1 MFFENDNAH
10 LQLKNKLVQ
19 LYLTNRVPHALLFS
33 GNEGSG
39 HFQLAMFF
47 AKVLLCKE
55 VDRGPCGHCSS
66 CKKIDNFNHPDLH
79 FSFPIHLSKSEKSEV
94 SDDQRA
100 GFVSM
105 VQEYHSIGKQVW
117 YAKMGNENK
126 QGVIGVKEG
135 HEIIKKMQLKS
146 YEGGKKILIV
156 WLPELMNVQA
166 ANKLLKLIEEPPEK
180 TNLIFVSDRSEQLL
194 QTISSRLQQIK
205 VPPLENNFVSTY
217 LQSHFNVEENDANM
231 LSKST
236 GGNLHKAIYKH
247 FNNEKSQEFLAQFVQ
262 WMRLCYSRNI
272 SDTIDWVNDFSKRG
286 RETNKE
292 FLRYSLELFRQCIT
306 NHYMLSMD
314 GLSLE
319 EEQFLMKFKP
329 FINHKNIIGL
339 NEVINEAYYHVERN
353 ANIKILM
360 LDVSLQLYKLIRNSK

>member
-1 MFFENDNAH
+1 MFFENDKAH

-205 VPPLENNFVSTY
+205 VPPLENIFVSRY

-231 LSKST
+231 LSKSA

-292 FLRYSLELFRQCIT
+292 FLRYTLELFRQCIT

>member
-10 LQLKNKLVQ
+10 LQLKNQLVQ

-33 GNEGSG
+33 GKEGSG

-55 VDRGPCGHCSS
+55 VNSGPCGQCSS

-100 GFVSM
+100 SFVSM

-135 HEIIKKMQLKS
+135 HEIIKKLQLKS
-146 YEGGKKILIV
+146 YEGGKKILII
-156 WLPELMNVQA
+156 WLPELMNAQA

-194 QTISSRLQQIK
+194 QTISSRLQQII
-205 VPPLENNFVSTY
+205 VPPLENTFVSTY

-231 LSKST
+231 LSKSA
-236 GGNLHKAIYKH
+236 GGNLHKAIFKH

-292 FLRYSLELFRQCIT
+292 FLKYTLELFRQCIT

-329 FINHKNIIGL
+329 YISHKNIIGL
-339 NEVINEAYYHVERN
+339 NEVINDAYYHVERN
-353 ANIKILM
+353 ANIKITM

>member
-146 YEGGKKILIV
+146 YEGGKKMLIV

-231 LSKST
+231 LSKSA

>member
-146 YEGGKKILIV
+146 YEGGKKMLIV

-231 LSKST
+231 LSKSA

-306 NHYMLSMD
+306 NHYLLSMD

>member
-47 AKVLLCKE
+47 AKVLLCKD
-55 VDRGPCGHCSS
+55 VDRGPCGLCSS

-146 YEGGKKILIV
+146 YEGGKKMLIV

-231 LSKST
+231 LSKSA

>member
-10 LQLKNKLVQ
+10 LQLKNQLVQ

-231 LSKST
+231 LSKSA

-292 FLRYSLELFRQCIT
+292 FLRYTLELFRQCIT

>member
-10 LQLKNKLVQ
+10 LQLKNQLVQ

-55 VDRGPCGHCSS
+55 VNSGPCGLCSS

-135 HEIIKKMQLKS
+135 YEIIKKLQLKS

-166 ANKLLKLIEEPPEK
+166 TNKLLKLIEEPPEK

-205 VPPLENNFVSTY
+205 VPPLENTFVSTY
-217 LQSHFNVEENDANM
+217 LQSHFNIEENDANM
-231 LSKST
+231 LSKSA

-292 FLRYSLELFRQCIT
+292 FLRYTLELFRQCIT
-306 NHYMLSMD
+306 NHYLLSMD
-314 GLSLE
+314 GLSHE

>member
-47 AKVLLCKE
+47 AKVLLCKD

-205 VPPLENNFVSTY
+205 VPSLENNFVSTY

-231 LSKST
+231 LSKSA

-247 FNNEKSQEFLAQFVQ
+247 FNNEKSQEFLTQFVQ

-292 FLRYSLELFRQCIT
+292 FLRYTLELFRQCIT

>member
-10 LQLKNKLVQ
+10 LQIKTQLVQ
-19 LYLTNRVPHALLFS
+19 LYKTNRVPHALLFS
-33 GNEGSG
+33 GKEGSG

-47 AKVLLCKE
+47 AKTLLCKE
-55 VDRGPCGHCSS
+55 VISGPCNQCTS

-94 SDDQRA
+94 SDDHIV
-100 GFVSM
+100 GFSKM
-105 VQEYHSIGKQVW
+105 LKEYHCIGKQVW

-135 HEIIKKMQLKS
+135 QEIIKKLQLKS
-146 YEGGKKILIV
+146 YEGGKKLLII

-205 VPPLENNFVSTY
+205 VPPFENSFVSMY
-217 LQSHFNVEENDANM
+217 LQSHFDVEESEAKM
-231 LSKST
+231 LSKSA

-247 FNNEKSQEFLAQFVQ
+247 LNNEKSQEFLAQFVQ

-272 SDTIDWVNDFSKRG
+272 SDTIDWVNDFSKKG

-292 FLRYSLELFRQCIT
+292 FLKYALELFRQCIT
-306 NHYMLSMD
+306 NHYMVSMD
-314 GLSLE
+314 GLSPE
-319 EEQFLMKFKP
+319 EEQFLIKFKP
-329 FINHKNIIGL
+329 FINHNNIIEL
-339 NEVINEAYYHVERN
+339 NKVINEAYYHVERN

-360 LDVSLQLYKLIRNSK
+360 LDVSLHLYKLIRNSK

>member
-55 VDRGPCGHCSS
+55 VERGPCGHCSS

-231 LSKST
+231 LSKSA

-292 FLRYSLELFRQCIT
+292 FLRYTLELFRQCIT

-360 LDVSLQLYKLIRNSK
+360 LDVSLQLYKLIRN

>member
-1 MFFENDNAH
+1 M
-10 LQLKNKLVQ
+10 
-19 LYLTNRVPHALLFS
+19 
-33 GNEGSG
+33 
-39 HFQLAMFF
+39 
-47 AKVLLCKE
+47 
-55 VDRGPCGHCSS
+55 
-66 CKKIDNFNHPDLH
+66 
-79 FSFPIHLSKSEKSEV
+79 
-94 SDDQRA
+94 
-100 GFVSM
+100 
-105 VQEYHSIGKQVW
+105 
-117 YAKMGNENK
+117 
-126 QGVIGVKEG
+126 
-135 HEIIKKMQLKS
+135 
-146 YEGGKKILIV
+146 
-156 WLPELMNVQA
+156 
-166 ANKLLKLIEEPPEK
+166 
-180 TNLIFVSDRSEQLL
+180 
-194 QTISSRLQQIK
+194 
-205 VPPLENNFVSTY
+205 
-217 LQSHFNVEENDANM
+217 EENDANM
-231 LSKST
+231 LSKSA

-292 FLRYSLELFRQCIT
+292 FLKYTLELFRHCIT

-353 ANIKILM
+353 ANIKITM

>member
-10 LQLKNKLVQ
+10 LQLKNQLVQ
-19 LYLTNRVPHALLFS
+19 LYLTNRVPHALLF
-33 GNEGSG
+33 GGKEGSG

-55 VDRGPCGHCSS
+55 VNSGPCSQCSS

-100 GFVSM
+100 SFVSM
-105 VQEYHSIGKQVW
+105 VQEYHSIGKQIW

-135 HEIIKKMQLKS
+135 HEIIKKLQLKS

-205 VPPLENNFVSTY
+205 VPHLENTFVSTY
-217 LQSHFNVEENDANM
+217 LQSHFNVEENGANM
-231 LSKST
+231 LSKSV

-247 FNNEKSQEFLAQFVQ
+247 LNNEKSQEFLAQFVQ

-272 SDTIDWVNDFSKRG
+272 SDTIDWVNNFSKKG
-286 RETNKE
+286 REINKE
-292 FLRYSLELFRQCIT
+292 FLRYALELFRQCIA
-306 NHYMLSMD
+306 NHYMVSMN
-314 GLSLE
+314 GLSTE
-319 EEQFLMKFKP
+319 EEQFLIKFKP
-329 FINHKNIIGL
+329 FINHENIIGL

>member
-47 AKVLLCKE
+47 AKVLLCKD

-231 LSKST
+231 LSKSA

-306 NHYMLSMD
+306 NHYLLSMD

>member
-231 LSKST
+231 LSKSA

>member
-292 FLRYSLELFRQCIT
+292 FLRYTLELFRQCIT

>member
-47 AKVLLCKE
+47 AKVLLCKD

-166 ANKLLKLIEEPPEK
+166 SNKLLKLIEEPPEK

-205 VPPLENNFVSTY
+205 VPHLENTFVSTY

-231 LSKST
+231 LSKSA

-292 FLRYSLELFRQCIT
+292 FLKYTLELFRHCIT

-329 FINHKNIIGL
+329 YISHKNIIGL

-353 ANIKILM
+353 ANIKITM

>member
-10 LQLKNKLVQ
+10 LQIKTQLVQ
-19 LYLTNRVPHALLFS
+19 LYKTNRVPHALLLS
-33 GNEGSG
+33 GKEGSG

-47 AKVLLCKE
+47 AKILLCKE
-55 VDRGPCGHCSS
+55 VINGPCGLCSS

-79 FSFPIHLSKSEKSEV
+79 FSFPIHFSKSEKSEV
-94 SDDQRA
+94 SNDHIV
-100 GFVSM
+100 GFSKM
-105 VQEYHSIGKQVW
+105 LKEYHCIGKQVW

-135 HEIIKKMQLKS
+135 HEIIKKLQLKS
-146 YEGGKKILIV
+146 YEGGKKLMIM
-156 WLPELMNVQA
+156 WLPELMNIQA

-194 QTISSRLQQIK
+194 QTIFSRLQQII
-205 VPPLENNFVSTY
+205 VPPLENCFVSTY
-217 LQSHFNVEENDANM
+217 LQSYFNVLESDAKM
-231 LSKST
+231 LSKSS

-247 FNNEKSQEFLAQFVQ
+247 FNNEKSQEFLAQFIQ
-262 WMRLCYSRNI
+262 WMRLCYSKNI
-272 SDTIDWVNDFSKRG
+272 SDTIDWVNEFSKKG

-292 FLRYSLELFRQCIT
+292 LLKFSLEIFRQCIT
-306 NHYMLSMD
+306 NHYMMPLD
-314 GLSLE
+314 GLSSE
-319 EEQFLMKFKP
+319 EEQFLIKFKP

-339 NEVINEAYYHVERN
+339 NEVINEAYYHAERN

-360 LDVSLQLYKLIRNSK
+360 LDVSMQLHKLIRNSN

>member
-10 LQLKNKLVQ
+10 LQLKNQLVQ
-19 LYLTNRVPHALLFS
+19 LYKTNRVPHALLFS
-33 GNEGSG
+33 GKQGSG

-55 VDRGPCGHCSS
+55 VNSGPCGQCSS
-66 CKKIDNFNHPDLH
+66 CKKIANFNHPDLH
-79 FSFPIHLSKSEKSEV
+79 FSFPIHLSKSEKSEI
-94 SDDQRA
+94 SEDQRA
-100 GFVSM
+100 SFVNM
-105 VQEYHSIGKQVW
+105 VREYHCIGKQIW

-135 HEIIKKMQLKS
+135 QEIIKKLQLKS
-146 YEGGKKILIV
+146 YEGGKKILII

-180 TNLIFVSDRSEQLL
+180 TNLIFVSDHSEQLL
-194 QTISSRLQQIK
+194 QTITSRLQQIK
-205 VPPLENNFVSTY
+205 VPPLENTFVSTY
-217 LQSHFNVEENDANM
+217 LQSYFNVEENDANM
-231 LSKST
+231 ISKSA

-247 FNNEKSQEFLAQFVQ
+247 LNNEKSQEFLAQFVQ

-272 SDTIDWVNDFSKRG
+272 SDTIDWVNNFSKKG

-292 FLRYSLELFRQCIT
+292 FLRYTLELFRQCIT
-306 NHYMLSMD
+306 NHYMVSMD
-314 GLSLE
+314 GLSTE
-319 EEQFLMKFKP
+319 EEQFLIKFKP
-329 FINHKNIIGL
+329 FINHRNIIGL
-339 NEVINEAYYHVERN
+339 NEVINEAHYHVERN
-353 ANIKILM
+353 GNIKILM